1 MELWGPY
8 KWPKINGKLG
18 LFHPTHRGY
27 NLLIGLYNK
36 PPKSKVISQVTH
48 LFSAIYGGPHV
59 PPLITGSETP
69 TLFNARPNANF
80 SFLGDVLTCRATR
93 NIKVLSVST
102 SLAGFICAIGSIN
115 SKKGPF
121 PMVGMVINLVV
132 GVYIPLP
139 ITRTPY

>member
-36 PPKSKVISQVTH
+36 PPKSKVISPVIH

-69 TLFNARPNANF
+69 TLYFLVSFLNARPNVNF

-93 NIKVLSVST
+93 NIKALPVST
-102 SLAGFICAIGSIN
+102 SLAGFICGIGSIN
-115 SKKGPF
+115 SHGAFSYGTDGHQPCSR
-121 PMVGMVINLVV
+121 GL
-132 GVYIPLP
+132 
-139 ITRTPY
+139 